1 MSEEK
6 KFPTR
11 ILVVG
16 SGGTVGLAME
26 VAKQIAEKNYE
37 VQVVDPRH
45 AKEIGLKPNNDI
57 VPIKGWIPETHQYY
71 PLTEVEPN
79 RRTRRK
85 QERQNKRKR

>member
-6 KFPTR
+6 KLPTR

-16 SGGTVGLAME
+16 SGGPVGLAME
-26 VAKQIAEKNYE
+26 VARRIAEQKYE
-37 VQVVDPRH
+37 VQIVDPRH

-71 PLTEVEPN
+71 PLTEVKPN
-79 RRTRRK
+79 RRKEARK
-85 QERQNKRKR
+85 NKRKK